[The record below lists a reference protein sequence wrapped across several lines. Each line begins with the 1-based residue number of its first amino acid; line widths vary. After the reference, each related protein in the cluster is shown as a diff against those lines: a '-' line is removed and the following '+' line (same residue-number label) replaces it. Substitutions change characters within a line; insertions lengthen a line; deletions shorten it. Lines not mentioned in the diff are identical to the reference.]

1 MEYKFS
7 EKDKKIFIQAIYSI
21 LHLDSWSENDNKVFT
36 TLKNEM
42 GLEEFNPVHIN
53 SEDELIKTIKDI
65 EDKNLIEHMY
75 AILKEAGEQK
85 TNKKMYYR
93 KLNNIFR
100 KLANE
105 TGINLNIVNEDD
117 ISSSEKPGF
126 KSLLKILPL
135 VLIGVILLI
144 FGIRWVSFYMFLTG
158 EYIILGSILYYIMKM
173 LQHYANRLGKLG
185 ILFAVLTIFILL
197 ILAIIFGQIII
208 GEYLYG

>member
-173 LQHYANRLGKLG
+173 LQRYANRLGKLG